1 MVCYRTKL
9 ASCSIFSYAKDAT
22 DRFFTF
28 QHKNESLMV
37 NLYMWSVPL
46 YCKNS
51 FVYKCYNQTLDIVL
65 LSGSRSRRA
74 PWWRKI
80 PTRFKRWCILMR
92 VSMQKYNRLDRQ
104 TLDLT
109 YIIPYI
115 VIHYIIN
122 NTNYNTNY
130 NTHASNKS

>member
-1 MVCYRTKL
+1 
-9 ASCSIFSYAKDAT
+9 
-22 DRFFTF
+22 
-28 QHKNESLMV
+28 
-37 NLYMWSVPL
+37 
-46 YCKNS
+46 
-51 FVYKCYNQTLDIVL
+51 
-65 LSGSRSRRA
+65 
-74 PWWRKI
+74 
-80 PTRFKRWCILMR
+80 MR

-115 VIHYIIN
+115 VIHYMIN